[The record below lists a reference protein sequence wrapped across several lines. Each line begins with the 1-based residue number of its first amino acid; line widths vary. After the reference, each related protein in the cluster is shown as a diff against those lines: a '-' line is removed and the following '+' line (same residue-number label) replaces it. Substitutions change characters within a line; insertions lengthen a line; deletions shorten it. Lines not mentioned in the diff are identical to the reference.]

1 MKAAAELGLLKGTP
15 VGTSLIDAHAGGLG
29 MIGCYA
35 SDVSSNFSNR
45 LGMQDTIDDMC
56 IAQLK
61 RKTINLLWLVI
72 SSFDLRH
79 FNLSHDSE
87 REQDIREWCLG
98 PVLQRDGTRVLA

>member
-45 LGMQDTIDDMC
+45 LGAQNTVDDMHSS
-56 IAQLK
+56 K
-61 RKTINLLWLVI
+61 KEKELV
-72 SSFDLRH
+72 
-79 FNLSHDSE
+79 
-87 REQDIREWCLG
+87 
-98 PVLQRDGTRVLA
+98 